1 MRDRG
6 TGFEKLPC
14 QIAAVVPE
22 GRREDGGWVARE
34 WLAEDGEICAVW
46 CCGYRRGLGR
56 RRVET
61 YEGGREGSYSKSIC

>member
-34 WLAEDGEICAVW
+34 WLSRDVCILFLFLEDLVD
-46 CCGYRRGLGR
+46 L
-56 RRVET
+56 
-61 YEGGREGSYSKSIC
+61 S